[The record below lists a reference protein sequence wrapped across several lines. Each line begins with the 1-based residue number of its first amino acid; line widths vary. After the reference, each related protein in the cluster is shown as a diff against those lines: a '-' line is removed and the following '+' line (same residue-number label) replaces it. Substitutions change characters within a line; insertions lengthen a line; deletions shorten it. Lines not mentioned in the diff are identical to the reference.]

1 MIIFMHKA
9 LVLESLAHWA
19 GVVDEL
25 DIAKRLSVWNVEG
38 VKELG
43 DVEGIVACNTMS
55 KVCS

>member
-1 MIIFMHKA
+1 M
-9 LVLESLAHWA
+9 LESLAHWA

-25 DIAKRLSVWNVEG
+25 DIAKRLSVWNTEG